1 MAAKATFNKASST
14 IDSLIVGR
22 MDSNTVWIIK
32 EIIVLKQNSLFIIL
46 YPKINKGIFINKL
59 IIPNVFNDFGK
70 TKNLCIK

>member
-1 MAAKATFNKASST
+1 
-14 IDSLIVGR
+14 

-46 YPKINKGIFINKL
+46 YPKINNGIFINKL

>member
-14 IDSLIVGR
+14 IGSLIVGR

-46 YPKINKGIFINKL
+46 YPKINNGIFINKL

>member
-1 MAAKATFNKASST
+1 MSSVFLRKSFNTENEK
-14 IDSLIVGR
+14 
-22 MDSNTVWIIK
+22 MKK

-46 YPKINKGIFINKL
+46 YPKINNGIFINKL